1 MATQI
6 LRPNGDG
13 SETAIH
19 SQYPGITSHYDKVDE
34 VTADNA
40 STTVYTENTVY
51 ERDLYALPAHSDY
64 GVISNIAIS
73 FRGMCISTTSGKIKA
88 ALRINST
95 TYDGT
100 EKSFASNNTWETFS
114 QTYTTNPNSSNAW
127 TWANIDDL
135 EIGVSLKGDSKAQT
149 FCTQVYVTVT
159 YTKQWTGTINGITN
173 PAAICGVDT
182 TDIAEVNGIGPS

>member
-13 SETAIH
+13 SETAI
-19 SQYPGITSHYDKVDE
+19 TSVNPALPATHYDKVDE

-40 STTVYTENTVY
+40 STTVYTDTTVY
-51 ERDLYALPAHSDY
+51 KRDLYALPAHSDY
-64 GVISNIAIS
+64 GVISNIIIS

-100 EKSFASNNTWETFS
+100 EKSFASNNT
-114 QTYTTNPNSSNAW
+114 
-127 TWANIDDL
+127 
-135 EIGVSLKGDSKAQT
+135 
-149 FCTQVYVTVT
+149 
-159 YTKQWTGTINGITN
+159 
-173 PAAICGVDT
+173 
-182 TDIAEVNGIGPS
+182 